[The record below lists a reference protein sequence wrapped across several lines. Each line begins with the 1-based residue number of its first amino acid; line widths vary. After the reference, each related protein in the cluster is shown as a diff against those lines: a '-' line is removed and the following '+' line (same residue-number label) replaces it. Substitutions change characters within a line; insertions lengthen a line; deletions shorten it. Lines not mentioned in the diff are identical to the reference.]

1 MGGLSVKAFACIA
14 KTTKAPKGLEL
25 DSPRVPLVLLRLLA
39 QAVGSWFAVVA
50 AVPAAAFGGASG
62 HAAGNEV
69 SSSGAIEW
77 CGCQCISATGAVA
90 CVGADVVL
98 VAGELRLKPRKSRR
112 HCRRLINMK
121 GFGSSAVNER
131 NHY

>member
-25 DSPRVPLVLLRLLA
+25 DSPRVPLVLLCLLA

-50 AVPAAAFGGASG
+50 AVPAAAFAGASG

-90 CVGADVVL
+90 CVGA
-98 VAGELRLKPRKSRR
+98 GR

-121 GFGSSAVNER
+121 GFGSSPLNER